1 MGIPSIFKLMDTND
15 KILTR
20 LKLAASLRLI
30 LNKNKAKA
38 TSNEIKG
45 IEDVTLIDSIRKL
58 EASSRLSYTII
69 QGVFSAQRDLQFSSL
84 VSIIED
90 GFSIS
95 MIEFAKI
102 YDSITDEEIKLIKKE
117 ISSTKRK
124 KANAPKKK

>member
-1 MGIPSIFKLMDTND
+1 MLMDTSD

-20 LKLAASLRLI
+20 LKLAASLHLI
-30 LNKNKAKA
+30 LKRNKAKA
-38 TSNEIKG
+38 TSNEAKG

-69 QGVFSAQRDLQFSSL
+69 QGVFSARRDIQFSSL
-84 VSIIED
+84 VSIVED

-102 YDSITDEEIKLIKKE
+102 YDSITDEEVKLIKKE
-117 ISSTKRK
+117 ISNAKRK
-124 KANAPKKK
+124 KANATKKK

>member
-1 MGIPSIFKLMDTND
+1 MDTSD

-38 TSNEIKG
+38 TNNELRG

-84 VSIIED
+84 VSIVED

-95 MIEFAKI
+95 MMEFAKI
-102 YDSITDEEIKLIKKE
+102 YDSITEEEIKLIKKE
-117 ISSTKRK
+117 INSTKRK
-124 KANAPKKK
+124 KANALRKK

>member
-1 MGIPSIFKLMDTND
+1 MPY
-15 KILTR
+15 
-20 LKLAASLRLI
+20 
-30 LNKNKAKA
+30 NKAKA
-38 TSNEIKG
+38 ISNEVKG
-45 IEDVTLIDSIRKL
+45 VEDVTLIDSIRKL

-102 YDSITDEEIKLIKKE
+102 YDSITDEEIRLLKKE

-124 KANAPKKK
+124 KVNTQKKK